1 MSCGKCGRDGLVP
14 FPGFVPSAPVIPKL
28 YWDAISQEQRIRRI
42 CEMLQRLYDYSNQ
55 LGTAINIDH
64 ATIEQLLAEFEQFKE
79 SGFYDYYAENLTQW
93 IHDNLASILHEILN
107 QGVFFGLTDDGYFTA
122 EICWQLAVVFDTIMD
137 YSSENYGHLTLTY

>member
-1 MSCGKCGRDGLVP
+1 MACGGCNAPMVP

-28 YWDAISQEQRIRRI
+28 YWDAISQEQRIKRI
-42 CEMLQRLYDYSNQ
+42 CEMLQKLYDYSNQ

-79 SGFYDYYAENLTQW
+79 SGFYDYYEENLTQW

-122 EICWQLAVVFDTIMD
+122 EIIWQLAIVFDTIMD